1 MKSMLFL
8 FLGLVATVAIADV
21 TSFAYHIGPTK
32 VVEDY
37 NNIFILS
44 KPPVTVAILPGGPT
58 WPALS
63 LDEIGRIYAGNVVI
77 DPVTG
82 KLTTN
87 SKATLVMPQGVTL
100 TVAKNGFLFERAGT
114 RCMLSLQQLG
124 VDRSEPPQFLLKHHN
139 VDFSSTVTGLLAL
152 VKQFGQD
159 GNTPNYLIQEIA
171 LDSCRVVF
179 RKSLG
184 NPDLLVE
191 LGHSTNGGWWITGS
205 IEQTLLQ
212 SNDGRHWR
220 NATLP
225 AGLSSLV
232 SAYVVNLNEIWLAAI
247 LPEGEEDI
255 PYLLVYSGDG
265 GHTWRNLIK
274 DDPLLARLPPG
285 WLEGQKRRVQQ

>member
-1 MKSMLFL
+1 MNIPIILILSL
-8 FLGLVATVAIADV
+8 IAPIASADE
-21 TSFAYHIGPTK
+21 TSFSYHLGAMK

-37 NNIFILS
+37 DKIVVHS
-44 KPPVTVAILPGGPT
+44 TPPVAVSILPGGPT

-63 LDEIGRIYAGNVVI
+63 LDETGKIYAGNVVI
-77 DPVTG
+77 DPATG
-82 KLTTN
+82 ILATN
-87 SKATLVMPQGVTL
+87 LAATLVLPYGL
-100 TVAKNGFLFERAGT
+100 TVAETKTGFKLGRAGT
-114 RCMLSLQQLG
+114 RCVLSQQQLG
-124 VDRSEPPQFLLKHHN
+124 MDRSRSPTLALKHHN
-139 VDFSSTVTGLLAL
+139 IDFKSTATGVLAL
-152 VKQFGQD
+152 VTQFGQD
-159 GNTPNYLIQEIA
+159 GDTPNYLVQEID
-171 LDSCRVVF
+171 LDSCRIVF
-179 RKSLG
+179 RASLG

-191 LGHSTNGGWWITGS
+191 LGHSTEGGWWITGS

-225 AGLSSLV
+225 AALSSLV

-247 LPEGEEDI
+247 LPEGKEDI

-265 GHTWRNLIK
+265 GHTWRNVIK

>member
-1 MKSMLFL
+1 MYIPIIFMLSL
-8 FLGLVATVAIADV
+8 IAPIASADE
-21 TSFAYHIGPTK
+21 TSFSYHLGAMK

-37 NNIFILS
+37 DKIVVYS
-44 KPPVTVAILPGGPT
+44 TPSVVVSILPGGPT

-63 LDEIGRIYAGNVVI
+63 LDETGRIYAGNVVI
-77 DPVTG
+77 DPLTG
-82 KLTTN
+82 HLATNLT
-87 SKATLVMPQGVTL
+87 ATRVLPHGVTV
-100 TVAKNGFLFERAGT
+100 TQTKNGFMLGHAGT
-114 RCMLSLQQLG
+114 RCALSLQQLG
-124 VDRSEPPQFLLKHHN
+124 MDRSRSPLLALKHHN
-139 VDFSSTVTGLLAL
+139 IDFSSTATGLLAL
-152 VKQFGQD
+152 VKQFGHD
-159 GNTPNYLIQEIA
+159 GDTPNYLVQEID
-171 LDSCRVVF
+171 LDSCRIVF
-179 RKSLG
+179 RASLG

-191 LGHSTNGGWWITGS
+191 LGHSTEGGWWITGS